1 MKISVVEGN
10 GFGTSWR
17 LLLCVVFCGG
27 IGLYQA
33 MIGTHRASGVG
44 FCVWEGGKMSRAGPG
59 KRKAQFNDVRLFGV
73 DFVLRLCFNVH
84 DVQRR
89 QNEDFGSSIQ
99 SNLVR
104 Y

>member
-1 MKISVVEGN
+1 LC
-10 GFGTSWR
+10 GFLRRDWIVSSDDRDTSSFWGRILR
-17 LLLCVVFCGG
+17 LGG
-27 IGLYQA
+27 
-33 MIGTHRASGVG
+33 R
-44 FCVWEGGKMSRAGPG
+44 KMSRAGPG